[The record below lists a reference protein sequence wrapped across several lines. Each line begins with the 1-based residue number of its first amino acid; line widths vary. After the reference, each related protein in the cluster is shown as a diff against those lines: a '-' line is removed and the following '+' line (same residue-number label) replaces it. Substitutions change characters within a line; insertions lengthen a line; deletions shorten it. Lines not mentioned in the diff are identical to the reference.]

1 MTLPNKNLLSDS
13 AEKRKIPTKEMVANK
28 FMSLQWKIVLATTA
42 LLFFVFSINLGLGI
56 YEVKTN
62 YNKEKEDFVE
72 NIKTSFTDNLET
84 EAAMLESYASFLS
97 LDSEYTKYMKEQDY
111 DLLSSVIDKYWWE
124 LELDYDITSLSLYKN
139 NEFKVHKGYIYPPD
153 SLIQK
158 VKETESPQW
167 VMYCQ
172 NFCALIKAIPYLS
185 ESNSNELTILIISK
199 NLSSAVIN
207 LKNKFDANFMILR
220 HTSKGS
226 DEFLNWP
233 VKLELASL
241 SIEEDVYQKSLE
253 VLSKKM
259 PFTDFLLKEKVDF
272 KVGDKHQFFT
282 VFDMP
287 HGADS
292 NSYFMVL
299 DDITAQ
305 KEKENEILIKNISL
319 GLITF
324 IIIELMLLMIM
335 WLPLKALKSLS
346 SSLPLIANSD
356 YKNARINIKKSI
368 NKTEFGFKFYYDE
381 TDALNINALAVCN
394 QLESY
399 AKELHSRADE
409 LGFLAYNDTLTEL
422 YNRRKFQEELERQI
436 KIAKRSGSSGAVLMF
451 DLDNFKDVNDGS
463 GHHVGDEM
471 LKQIAYK
478 LKEICRKN
486 DVVSRM
492 GGDEFAII
500 LPNIDEEDALKVAD
514 KICRQVSEIEVLGKN
529 MIHKASASIGV
540 AMFPDVAEDLDTII
554 YYSDIAMYKAK
565 ELGRNMVYLFKE
577 NDKDMET
584 INQRVYW
591 SEKVKEPMT
600 NEFLK
605 IVCQPIY
612 CYKTKSISHYEAL
625 LRVRDANG
633 DFISPFNYINAAEKS
648 GSISKVDK
656 WVINEVS
663 KYISLMMKENINKK
677 ISINLSALSFSNDN
691 LVEEIEE
698 IFIKNDID
706 PKMIIFEITETAA
719 LRNIYDTIKI
729 MENIRK
735 LGCDFALDDFGVGF
749 SSFYNLK
756 KLPVSYVKIDGSFI
770 NNLKNDKGD
779 QILVES
785 LVYVAKEYGEKTI
798 AEFVEDAETLE
809 LLENLG
815 VDFAQ
820 GYYISKPMEMEDV
833 FEIEK
838 YSYKD

>member
-1 MTLPNKNLLSDS
+1 MTNKNLLSDS
-13 AEKRKIPTKEMVANK
+13 LEKRKIPTKEMVANK

-42 LLFFVFSINLGLGI
+42 LLFIVFSVNLGLGI
-56 YEVKTN
+56 YE
-62 YNKEKEDFVE
+62 
-72 NIKTSFTDNLET
+72 IKTSYNEDKELFVQNVKESFFENLKT
-84 EAAMLESYASFLS
+84 EASMLESYTSFLS
-97 LDSEYTKYMKEQDY
+97 LDSEYIKYIREKDY
-111 DLLSSVIDKYWWE
+111 DLVSSVIDKYWWE

-139 NEFKVHKGYIYPPD
+139 NELKVHKGYVSPPD
-153 SLIQK
+153 YLIDK
-158 VKETESPQW
+158 VKETENPQW
-167 VMYCQ
+167 VIYCQ
-172 NFCALIKAIPYLS
+172 KFCALFKGVPYLS
-185 ESNSNELTILIISK
+185 ADDSEGLSILVISK
-199 NLSSAVIN
+199 NLSSSVIN
-207 LKNKFDANFMILR
+207 LKNKFDASFIILR
-220 HTSKGS
+220 HSSNSSEK
-226 DEFLNWP
+226 LNEWP
-233 VKLELASL
+233 ISVESASL
-241 SIEEDVYQKSLE
+241 SMSQDIYKKSLDH
-253 VLSKKM
+253 LSKSKN
-259 PFTDFLLKEKVDF
+259 FNEFLLEEKTDF
-272 KVGDKHQFFT
+272 KVGDTHQFFT
-282 VFDMP
+282 VFEMP
-287 HGADS
+287 HSADS
-292 NSYFMVL
+292 NSYFMAL
-299 DDITAQ
+299 NDITGQ
-305 KEKENEILIKNISL
+305 KEKESEIIIKNITL

-346 SSLPLIANSD
+346 NSLPLIANSD
-356 YKNARINIKKSI
+356 YKNARMNIKKSI
-368 NKTEFGFKFYYDE
+368 NKTEFGFKLYYDE

-436 KIAKRSGSSGAVLMF
+436 KIAKRSNSSGAVLMF

-478 LKEICRKN
+478 LKDICRKN
-486 DVVSRM
+486 DIVSRM

-500 LPNIDEEDALKVAD
+500 LTNIDEEDAIKVAD
-514 KICRQVSEIEVLGKN
+514 KICRQVSDIEVLGKN

-565 ELGRNMVYLFKE
+565 ELGRNTVYLFKE

-625 LRVRDANG
+625 LRVKDSNG

-648 GSISKVDK
+648 GNISKVDK

-663 KYISLMMKENINKK
+663 KYISIMMKENINKK

-698 IFIKNDID
+698 IFIKNDVN
-706 PKMIIFEITETAA
+706 PRMLIFEITETAA

-729 MENIRK
+729 MEDIRK

-770 NNLKNDKGD
+770 KNLKNDKGD

-798 AEFVEDAETLE
+798 AEFVEDDETLA
-809 LLENLG
+809 LLEKLG

-833 FEIEK
+833 FEMEK
-838 YSYKD
+838 YSYKS